1 MLSVLAAAEAI
12 GNRARIMDAELL
24 FTDFNPNVSA
34 VNDSSGTGNATAMEE
49 NWVVGFSQSLDV
61 TVIPVIVLVGFAG
74 NLLSAV
80 IFLQPSLRQTSCC
93 IYLAARA
100 IADIGFLT
108 CIFVIWLPKV
118 GTDVLLVTGICQL
131 VVFLSYLTAFVS
143 AWFVVWLTIENF
155 YRICRP
161 FRMHEFCTAKKA
173 KLVISFT
180 TTIGCG
186 IYSLCLATN
195 HIVDTNGT
203 KECTWQNKYQ
213 TINKILS
220 YADTVLTF
228 LIPLVII
235 ALTLLRTS
243 WYIVSRCK
251 KTKKVNSSSS
261 RELQSRMT
269 HLLFIVSFVFLLL
282 SLPSYII
289 RLRLVV
295 CSLVVGIA
303 DPSPQDFL
311 LQRIFQNVYYA
322 TFAINFFIYFGYA
335 RMFRKKCLELCG
347 LNGTFWTGQVTK
359 YDVASQ
365 VDRVELDNLN
375 TEEVG
380 EI

>member
-1 MLSVLAAAEAI
+1 
-12 GNRARIMDAELL
+12 MDPELL
-24 FTDFNPNVSA
+24 STDFHLNVSA
-34 VNDSSGTGNATAMEE
+34 ANATIGTGNFTRSEE
-49 NWVVGFSQSLDV
+49 SWVVGFSQSLDV
-61 TVIPVIVLVGFAG
+61 TVIPVIVLAGFVG

-108 CIFVIWLPKV
+108 CLFVIWLPKV

-161 FRMHEFCTAKKA
+161 FRMHVFCTATKA

-186 IYSLCLATN
+186 IYSICLATN
-195 HIVDTNGT
+195 HIVDKNGT

-220 YADTVLTF
+220 YADAVLTL

-235 ALTLLRTS
+235 ALTIVRTS
-243 WYIVSRCK
+243 WFIVSRCN
-251 KTKKVNSSSS
+251 KTRKTNSSSS

-269 HLLFIVSFVFLLL
+269 HLLFVVSFVFLLL

-289 RLRLVV
+289 RLRLTVY
-295 CSLVVGIA
+295 SLIMGEA
-303 DPSPQDFL
+303 NPSPQDFL

-322 TFAINFFIYFGYA
+322 TFAVNFFIYFGYA
-335 RMFRKKCLELCG
+335 RLFRKKCLELCG

-365 VDRVELDNLN
+365 VDKTELDNLKI
-375 TEEVG
+375 EEME
-380 EI
+380 EIQLGKAAL